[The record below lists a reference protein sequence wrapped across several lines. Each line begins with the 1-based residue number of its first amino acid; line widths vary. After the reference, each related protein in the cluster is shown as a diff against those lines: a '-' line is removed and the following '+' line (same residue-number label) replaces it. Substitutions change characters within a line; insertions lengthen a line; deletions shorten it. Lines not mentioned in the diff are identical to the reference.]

1 MTTPTGPNPVLNCRA
16 DVQRVLADLA
26 ARLDADAETNIGFP
40 ATLGLDYGPLLP
52 FFNRFI
58 NNLGD
63 PFAESAYPR
72 HTKHLERDVLGWFA
86 GLLRAPDSW
95 WGVTTS
101 GGTEGIEYGL
111 VHARTR
117 YPDALVIHSAAAH
130 YSVSKCARH
139 LGLPTLAVRANH
151 KGELDLADLRDV
163 IRAHRHR
170 PLIIVATIGT
180 TMTEAIDNVTDI
192 RTALAE
198 HAITRSWIHADAALS
213 GLPLALLPPGGRPA
227 FDLADGADSISISA
241 HKFLGCPFPA
251 GVYLTSHGSGG
262 GSTVDYIA
270 TVDTTL
276 AGSRNGH
283 APLLIWYAIHTLGID
298 GLRARAYESWRVAAH
313 AVHRLQGIG
322 WPAWRHPHAM
332 TVVLPT
338 PPADIAARWRL
349 ASSNGHSHIIT
360 VPGVTTSH
368 IERLA
373 SELEP
378 HVPPRTATTA
388 IPVGAVP
395 TPRTPTYHEADHRED
410 HDARH

>member
-1 MTTPTGPNPVLNCRA
+1 
-16 DVQRVLADLA
+16 
-26 ARLDADAETNIGFP
+26 
-40 ATLGLDYGPLLP
+40 
-52 FFNRFI
+52 
-58 NNLGD
+58 
-63 PFAESAYPR
+63 
-72 HTKHLERDVLGWFA
+72 
-86 GLLRAPDSW
+86 LR
-95 WGVTTS
+95 
-101 GGTEGIEYGL
+101 
-111 VHARTR
+111 
-117 YPDALVIHSAAAH
+117 
-130 YSVSKCARH
+130 
-139 LGLPTLAVRANH
+139 LPTVAVRAND
-151 KGELDLADLRDV
+151 KSELDLADLREV

-170 PLIIVATIGT
+170 PLIVVATIGT
-180 TMTEAIDNVTDI
+180 TMTEAVDSTADI
-192 RTALAE
+192 RAALAE
-198 HAITRSWIHADAALS
+198 YAVSRAWVHADAALS

-251 GVYLTSHGSGG
+251 GVYLTGHGSGD
-262 GSTVDYIA
+262 GSTVDYTA

-283 APLLIWYAIHTLGID
+283 APLLIWYAIHTLGLD

-332 TVVLPT
+332 TVVLDT

-349 ASSNGHSHIIT
+349 ASSHGQSHIIT
-360 VPGVTTSH
+360 VPGVTTGH

-378 HVPPRTATTA
+378 HVPPRAA
-388 IPVGAVP
+388 PMSPAWAVP
-395 TPRTPTYHEADHRED
+395 TPRPPAYHGAEHRED